1 MPLIRSDRILSS
13 LRRRFGISA
22 PRLSVRTH
30 WSWRMRATVAGIALL
45 ILAGL
50 FYSGFDAGRLV
61 AGLNVGRIE
70 EERKQLM
77 AELARLRGDNER
89 LLRENV
95 ELGNS
100 AQMALGARDVLAK
113 QITQLQQENT
123 QLKEEV
129 SFFEKLLGSAA
140 GGGKGG
146 LAVQR
151 LQAERD
157 SPTTYRLRALV
168 VQGANEQPFKG
179 RLTVLAT
186 VQDGPRRLTLNLP
199 DEQPEL
205 APALALDF
213 KTYQRADFAFRVPAG
228 AELKTVQVRVHAGS
242 SNSPPRVQQT
252 LHL

>member
-22 PRLSVRTH
+22 PRLTVRTH
-30 WSWRMRATVAGIALL
+30 WSWRMRTAVIALGAFVL
-45 ILAGL
+45 VGL
-50 FYSGFDAGRLV
+50 FYSGFDAGRLF
-61 AGLNVGRIE
+61 AGFNVSRVE
-70 EERKQLM
+70 EERKQML
-77 AELARLRGDNER
+77 AELAALRSENER
-89 LLRENV
+89 LMRENV

-100 AQMALGARDVLAK
+100 AQMALGAREVLAK

-129 SFFEKLLGSAA
+129 SFFEKLLGSSA

-151 LQAERD
+151 IQAERD
-157 SPTTYRLRALV
+157 SPTSYRLRALV

-179 RLTVLAT
+179 RLTILAT
-186 VQDGPRRLTLNLP
+186 LQEGSRRLTLTLP

-205 APALALDF
+205 TPALALDF
-213 KTYQRADFAFRVPAG
+213 NTYQRAEFTFRVPPG
-228 AELKTVQVRVHAGS
+228 AELKTVQVRVHAGTGPS
-242 SNSPPRVQQT
+242 APRAQQT